1 MLEDILV
8 YISSLDPAVIYLTLF
23 FFSFI
28 ENPFPPSPS
37 DVVVIFGASLIAQ
50 TSLGYL
56 PILLVTSLGSAL
68 GFIFMYYIGK
78 MFGEKIIRS
87 GKIKFITQEG
97 ISKTDIWFNKYGYK
111 LILVN
116 RFLPGSRSVVNFFA
130 GIYELEPIKTFLL
143 AGISAFLWNVFLI
156 YLGSLL
162 GNNIKLIDYYLT
174 AYFKIGIVIT
184 LIIIFILV
192 LRYYFKIKNKD

>member
-8 YISSLDPAVIYLTLF
+8 YISSLDPTVIYLILF

-37 DVVVIFGASLIAQ
+37 DVVVIFGSSLIAQ

-56 PILLVTSLGSAL
+56 PILLITSLGSAL

-78 MFGEKIIRS
+78 LFGEKIIRS

-111 LILVN
+111 LILAN

-130 GIYELEPIKTFLL
+130 GIYELDPVKTFLL
-143 AGISAFLWNVFLI
+143 AAISALLWNIFLI
-156 YLGSLL
+156 YLGYLL
-162 GNNIKLIDYYLT
+162 GNNITLIDYYLT
-174 AYFKIGIVIT
+174 TYFKYGILLTIVV
-184 LIIIFILV
+184 IFIIV
-192 LRYYFKIKNKD
+192 LRYYFKNKNKD